1 MLLYKNLYLQIKFID
16 YSTHYEL
23 SVQSANHK
31 YKSELTTIHL
41 KTDDVGDYINQ
52 SPTLI
57 DLTNVTMRFKVP
69 EIDWRLNWTLLT
81 VIVQDYDKKKIIGSE
96 LDVLLHTDN
105 LCNSYGDTWIAKTV
119 HVSIYLCSY
128 KDLIS

>member
-1 MLLYKNLYLQIKFID
+1 MEHLYLQIKFID

-31 YKSELTTIHL
+31 YKSDLATIYI

-52 SPTLI
+52 SPMLVE
-57 DLTNVTMRFKVP
+57 LSNVTMRFKVP
-69 EIDWRLNWTLLT
+69 EIDWRLNWTLMT
-81 VIVQDYDKKKIIGSE
+81 VIMQDYDKTKRIGSE

-105 LCNSYGDTWIAKTV
+105 LCNSYGDTWVAATV
-119 HVSIYLCSY
+119 HVSRKYTFTHM
-128 KDLIS
+128 